1 MALKI
6 LVADAWPER
15 AAAVEESLV
24 SSGIGEVHLAA
35 AAANLADLVAQIS
48 PDVVIVDMALPDRD
62 TLDSVREVTQRMPRP
77 IVMFVDRDD
86 PNFMEAAIEAGVSS
100 YNVGGIPSRDVKPIV
115 AAAIAMFRRYRRVER
130 ELAEAKLSLDQRRDI
145 ARAKAILMAERR
157 IDEPSAYAWLRR
169 TAMNENRRIAD
180 VATEVIAKNAAG
192 PDRVEGRRQVRKQ
205 R

>member
-15 AAAVEESLV
+15 AAAVERSLV
-24 SSGIGEVHLAA
+24 RSGIGEVYRAA
-35 AAANLADLVAQIS
+35 AGANLADLVAQIS

-62 TLDSVREVTQRMPRP
+62 TLDSVREVAQRMPRP

-86 PNFMEAAIEAGVSS
+86 PNFMEEAIEAGVSS
-100 YNVGGIPSRDVKPIV
+100 YNVGGMPLRDVKPIV

-130 ELAEAKLSLDQRRDI
+130 ELADAKLSLDERRDI
-145 ARAKAILMAERR
+145 TRAKAILMAERR
-157 IDEPSAYAWLRR
+157 IDEPGAYAWLRR
-169 TAMNENRRIAD
+169 TAMNQNRRIAD
-180 VATEVIAKNAAG
+180 VAAEVIAKNAAV
-192 PDRVEGRRQVRKQ
+192 PAAAERRRQVREQ

>member
-15 AAAVEESLV
+15 AAAVEESLMR
-24 SSGIGEVHLAA
+24 SGIGEVHRAA
-35 AAANLADLVAQIS
+35 AGANLADLVAQIS

-62 TLDSVREVTQRMPRP
+62 ALDSVREVTQRLPRP

-86 PNFMEAAIEAGVSS
+86 PNFMEEAIDAGVSS
-100 YNVGGIPSRDVKPIV
+100 YNVGGIPLRDVKPIV
-115 AAAIAMFRRYRRVER
+115 AAAIAMFRRYRRVEC
-130 ELAEAKLSLDQRRDI
+130 ELAEAKLSLDERRDI
-145 ARAKAILMAERR
+145 TRAKGILMAERR

-180 VATEVIAKNAAG
+180 VAAEVIAKHAG
-192 PDRVEGRRQVRKQ
+192 SVAMEPRRKLRE
-205 R
+205 